1 MVWVSQAGWNPSC
14 ERRESRTVVL
24 RRSEQTRFIVCKR
37 RRSRRIPSA
46 MREQLKN
53 GVVALA
59 GPAADDR

>member
-1 MVWVSQAGWNPSC
+1 
-14 ERRESRTVVL
+14 VL